1 MRSKIAYRF
10 VLATEE
16 FFFKDGNEA
25 ALHWQQYFIHWRLVL
40 LTVAIK
46 LKSTMHMYIYIVFQC
61 CWTIPISV
69 KAKYP
74 KSKVR
79 YGKIVNSYRD
89 GFSVRQIGQ
98 LPKVKLNALNDLL
111 SSAHPP
117 RIARLMAN
125 MHNCVW
131 CEIRWQSHS
140 VDWWASHTTFEQLSR
155 SVTFVFLKCQ

>member
-1 MRSKIAYRF
+1 
-10 VLATEE
+10 
-16 FFFKDGNEA
+16 
-25 ALHWQQYFIHWRLVL
+25 
-40 LTVAIK
+40 
-46 LKSTMHMYIYIVFQC
+46 MHMYIYIVFQC

-125 MHNCVW
+125 MHNCV
-131 CEIRWQSHS
+131 
-140 VDWWASHTTFEQLSR
+140 
-155 SVTFVFLKCQ
+155 